1 MYGFITFLCAK
12 LFHEKMQEKLQ
23 VCECSET
30 WHTWYQDIIF
40 KRF

>member
-1 MYGFITFLCAK
+1 MDDLLYVSVQNVWVYYFLCAK

-30 WHTWYQDIIF
+30 WHT
-40 KRF
+40 